1 MKVFYVS
8 YDARGNVDSEN
19 LRNRLEEL
27 GGRNVLKSVQILKL
41 KDKYSVDDVL
51 NDLCEYIDE
60 NAGMVVVETND
71 HVWFNIDDPPL
82 MKLY

>member
-27 GGRNVLKSVQILKL
+27 GGRNVLKSV
-41 KDKYSVDDVL
+41 
-51 NDLCEYIDE
+51 
-60 NAGMVVVETND
+60 
-71 HVWFNIDDPPL
+71 
-82 MKLY
+82 